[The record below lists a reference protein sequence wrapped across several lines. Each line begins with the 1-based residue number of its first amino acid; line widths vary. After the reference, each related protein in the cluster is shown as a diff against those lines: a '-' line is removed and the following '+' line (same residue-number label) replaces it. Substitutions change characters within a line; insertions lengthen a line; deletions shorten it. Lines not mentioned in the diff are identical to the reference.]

1 MLECLAAVLSIAK
14 LTPGQEGYY
23 ERSVAAGV
31 DDYYAGKGE
40 SPGIW
45 AGRGAREL
53 ELEGVVEEGELGK
66 LVRGL
71 HPLTGAQ
78 LRRHPPARTITV
90 ERIDPESGE
99 RRVEEK
105 RLAPVAGFD
114 LVFGAPKSVSLL
126 HALGDEETRLAV
138 VQAHAAAW
146 QAALSYLEAE
156 ACVTRRG
163 RNGVIRERASGF
175 VAAAYQHRTSRAQDP
190 HLHTHVLVANMAK
203 SPSDGEWRAL
213 DGEALLS
220 TYRLAAGYLYQ
231 AHLRS
236 ELSRSLGVAWEAPVK
251 GMAEIA
257 GVPEGALRAF
267 SRRRGQVLEYLAGR
281 GTAGFYAGRVAALET
296 RERKEEVD
304 LVRLRA
310 EWRAR
315 AAEHGLGRIELEA
328 LLHRSPQRELT
339 ASELLGLAERLLGP
353 EGLTER
359 RSAFSEPELLM
370 AWAEAHEQG
379 VPAERLRRICAR
391 FLSLAEVEWVGQTP
405 QPGRPAFYSTRELLA
420 VERATLALVRR
431 GRDTGAPF
439 VSADAVERI
448 IASRPERFAL
458 APDQEA
464 MVRAAATSRDGVVAV
479 VGRAGAGKTT
489 ALHALAQALA
499 TAGIPVLGAAPSGA
513 AAEKLGDETGLSSTT
528 LHRLLLEAER
538 KGGLPRGCVLV
549 LDEAGTA
556 ETRVLARV
564 LALVERVEGKAILVG
579 DPHQLPAVGAG
590 GFFAAIVE
598 REGALELAGNRR
610 QRDRLEREALEAV
623 RRGLG
628 REYLAFAERQGRLFV
643 SDDPLALRTR
653 LLADWWRAARRD
665 LVGTVMIAQRRR
677 DVAELNAVA
686 RALMDAE
693 GRLGR
698 ERLEIAG
705 REFRAGDRIVCLR
718 NSDALGV
725 RNGTRGTIEQVDR
738 ARGRL
743 HVRTDRGDDVCL
755 DRRYLEAGDVRHAYA
770 LTGHASQGLT
780 VERAFVL
787 GADAGRLQEWGY
799 VALSRAREE
808 TRLYVRGGELEPET
822 HAQELGGGD
831 PLSRFAQALESSGSE
846 RLALEQGP
854 LAAGPKAQTRLVL
867 ERSERDRLIEQQRLA
882 TEKIR
887 ARGKERLAEAER
899 RLERLPFYAR
909 GARRE
914 ELRREIARERA
925 ALRLA
930 DEKLVGLE
938 LRSREAQQRPPLAR
952 ARPEV
957 AVERDRTPQLERTR
971 APAQLELGIDL

>member
-1 MLECLAAVLSIAK
+1 MGRDAIVGVVLSVAK

-31 DDYYAGKGE
+31 DDYYAGRGE

-53 ELEGVVEEGELGK
+53 ELEGVVDEEQLGK

-71 HPLTGAQ
+71 DPLTGAT
-78 LRRHPPARTITV
+78 LRKHPPARTITV
-90 ERIDPESGE
+90 ERIDPQSGE
-99 RRVEEK
+99 RRLEEK

-138 VQAHAAAW
+138 VQAHADAW
-146 QAALSYLEAE
+146 EAALSYLEAE

-163 RNGVIRERASGF
+163 RNGVVRERACGF

-213 DGEALLS
+213 DGEAILS

-231 AHLRS
+231 AHLRF
-236 ELSRSLGVAWEAPVK
+236 ELSRSLGVEWQAPLK

-267 SRRRGQVLEYLAGR
+267 SRRRGQVLEYLAER

-296 RERKEEVD
+296 RDRKEDVD
-304 LVRLRA
+304 FVHLR
-310 EWRAR
+310 EDWRAR
-315 AAEHGLGRIELEA
+315 AAEHGLGRAELAA
-328 LLHRSPQRELT
+328 LLHRHPRRELT
-339 ASELLGLAERLLGP
+339 GSELLALAGRLLGP
-353 EGLTER
+353 EGLTEK

-370 AWAEAHEQG
+370 AWAEVHEQG

-391 FLSLAEVEWVGQTP
+391 FLSLAEVERVGQTP
-405 QPGRPAFYSTRELLA
+405 QPGRPSFYSTRELLA
-420 VERATLALVRR
+420 LERAALALVAR
-431 GRDTGAPF
+431 GRDVGAPS
-439 VSADAVERI
+439 VAADALERVLV
-448 IASRPERFAL
+448 SRRERFPL

-464 MVRAAATSRDGVVAV
+464 MVRTAATSRDGVVCV

-489 ALHALAQALA
+489 ALHALAQAFEA
-499 TAGIPVLGAAPSGA
+499 AAIPVLAAAPSGA
-513 AAEKLGDETGLSSTT
+513 AAEKLGDETGLRSTT
-528 LHRLLLEAER
+528 LHRLLLDAER
-538 KGGLPRGCVLV
+538 YNGLPRGCVLV
-549 LDEAGTA
+549 VDEAGMA

-564 LALVERVEGKAILVG
+564 LSLVEKAEGKAILVG
-579 DPHQLPAVGAG
+579 DPQQLPAVGAG
-590 GFFAAIVE
+590 GLFAAIVE
-598 REGALELAGNRR
+598 REGALELSDNRR
-610 QRDRLEREALEAV
+610 QRDRLEREGLEAV

-628 REYLAFAERQGRLFV
+628 REYLAFA
-643 SDDPLALRTR
+643 
-653 LLADWWRAARRD
+653 
-665 LVGTVMIAQRRR
+665 
-677 DVAELNAVA
+677 
-686 RALMDAE
+686 
-693 GRLGR
+693 
-698 ERLEIAG
+698 G

-718 NSDALGV
+718 NADALGV
-725 RNGTRGTIEQVDR
+725 RNGTRGTIEHVDR
-738 ARGRL
+738 TRGRL
-743 HVRTDRGDDVCL
+743 RVRTDRGDPVCL
-755 DRRYLEAGDVRHAYA
+755 DRRYLEGGDVRHAYA

-799 VALSRAREE
+799 VALSRARKE
-808 TRLYVRGGELEPET
+808 TRLYVCGREPDTEA

-831 PLSRFAQALESSGSE
+831 PLSRFAHGLESSGAE
-846 RLALEQGP
+846 
-854 LAAGPKAQTRLVL
+854 
-867 ERSERDRLIEQQRLA
+867 RLA

-887 ARGKERLAEAER
+887 ASGKERLAEAER

-909 GARRE
+909 GRRRE
-914 ELRREIARERA
+914 ELQREIALERT

-930 DEKLVGLE
+930 DEKLEELE
-938 LRSREAQQRPPLAR
+938 LRSPETKQRPPLAR
-952 ARPEV
+952 ASAEI
-957 AVERDRTPQLERTR
+957 AMQRDRGHRLERER
-971 APAQLELGIDL
+971 EPVQLDLGIDL

>member
-1 MLECLAAVLSIAK
+1 VLSVAK

-31 DDYYAGKGE
+31 DDYYAGRGE

-53 ELEGVVEEGELGK
+53 ELEGVVDEEQLGK

-71 HPLTGAQ
+71 DPLTGAT
-78 LRRHPPARTITV
+78 LRKHPPARKITV
-90 ERIDPESGE
+90 ERIDRQSGE
-99 RRVEEK
+99 RRLEEK

-138 VQAHAAAW
+138 VQAHADAW
-146 QAALSYLEAE
+146 EAALSYLEAE

-163 RNGVIRERASGF
+163 RNGVVRERACGF

-213 DGEALLS
+213 DGEAILS

-231 AHLRS
+231 AHLRF
-236 ELSRSLGVAWEAPVK
+236 ELSRSLGVEWQAPLK

-267 SRRRGQVLEYLAGR
+267 SRRRGQVLEYLAER

-296 RERKEEVD
+296 RDRKEDVD
-304 LVRLRA
+304 FVHLR
-310 EWRAR
+310 EDWRAR
-315 AAEHGLGRIELEA
+315 AAEHGLGRAELAA
-328 LLHRSPQRELT
+328 LLHRHPRCELT
-339 ASELLGLAERLLGP
+339 GSELLALAGRLLGP
-353 EGLTER
+353 EGLTEK

-370 AWAEAHEQG
+370 AWAEVHEQG

-391 FLSLAEVEWVGQTP
+391 FLSLAEVERVGQTP
-405 QPGRPAFYSTRELLA
+405 QPGRPSFYSTRELLA
-420 VERATLALVRR
+420 LERAALALVAR
-431 GRDTGAPF
+431 GRDVGAPS
-439 VSADAVERI
+439 VAADALERVLV
-448 IASRPERFAL
+448 SRRERFPL

-464 MVRAAATSRDGVVAV
+464 MVRTAATSRDGVVCV

-489 ALHALAQALA
+489 ALHALAQAFEA
-499 TAGIPVLGAAPSGA
+499 AAIPVLAAAPSGA
-513 AAEKLGDETGLSSTT
+513 AAEKLGDETGLRSTT

-538 KGGLPRGCVLV
+538 SGGLSRSSVLIV
-549 LDEAGTA
+549 DEAGMA

-564 LALVERVEGKAILVG
+564 LSFVEQAEGKAILVG

-590 GFFAAIVE
+590 GLFAAIVE
-598 REGALELAGNRR
+598 REGALDLQDNRR
-610 QRDRLEREALEAV
+610 QRDGLERAALEAV
-623 RRGLG
+623 RRGIG
-628 REYLAFAERQGRLFV
+628 REYLAFAERQGRLVV
-643 SDDPLALRTR
+643 SDDLLALRTR
-653 LLADWWRAARRD
+653 LLADWWQAARRD
-665 LVGTVMIAQRRR
+665 LAGSVMIAHRRR

-686 RALMDAE
+686 RALLEAE

-698 ERLEIAG
+698 ERLEVAG

-725 RNGTRGTIEQVDR
+725 RNGTRGTIEHVDR
-738 ARGRL
+738 TRGRL
-743 HVRTDRGDDVCL
+743 HVRTDRGDPVCL
-755 DRRYLEAGDVRHAYA
+755 DRRYLEGGDVRHAYA

-799 VALSRAREE
+799 VALSRARKE
-808 TRLYVRGGELEPET
+808 TRLYVCGREPDTEA

-831 PLSRFAQALESSGSE
+831 PLSRFAHALESSGAE
-846 RLALEQGP
+846 RLALEQRP
-854 LAAGPKAQTRLVL
+854 LAAGPKAGTRLVL
-867 ERSERDRLIEQQRLA
+867 ERSERDRLSEQQRLA

-887 ARGKERLAEAER
+887 ASGKERLAEAER

-909 GARRE
+909 GRRRE
-914 ELRREIARERA
+914 ELQREIALERT

-930 DEKLVGLE
+930 DEKLEELE
-938 LRSREAQQRPPLAR
+938 LRSPETKQRPPLAR
-952 ARPEV
+952 ASAEI
-957 AVERDRTPQLERTR
+957 AMQRDRGHRLERER
-971 APAQLELGIDL
+971 EPVQLDLGIDL